1 MRNIIVHYHLF
12 KNAGTSVDVLLKR
25 NFGSR
30 WAEYE
35 GTGKKLMPAELGAY
49 LTANPQLDALSS
61 HNALLPTPQLPETQI
76 FPILFLRH
84 PIDRIRSVYE
94 FERTQNAKTEGAKM
108 AKRKNFADYVEWR
121 RGRWFDYS
129 VQNFQTWR
137 LAQGARP
144 SMRLGA
150 ANLWSHALRTI
161 ESLPFVGMVE
171 QFELSIKGFE
181 AMLRPHFSNLTFESV
196 WANVSRARDS
206 NLDDRLGRIEAEL
219 GRDRFAQ
226 LVRENDLDMN
236 IHKLVRERLEDY
248 SLAGGNYFDSKG
260 T

>member
-1 MRNIIVHYHLF
+1 MRKIIVHYHLF

-30 WAEYE
+30 WGEYE
-35 GTGKKLMPAELGAY
+35 GGGKKLPPDELGAY
-49 LTANPQLDALSS
+49 LTANPQLEALSS
-61 HNALLPTPQLPETQI
+61 HNALLPLPQLPDTEI

-94 FERTQNAKTEGAKM
+94 FERTQNAMTEGART
-108 AKRKNFADYVEWR
+108 AKRKTFADYVEWR
-121 RGRWFDYS
+121 RARWFDYS

-144 SMRLGA
+144 SMTLGTR
-150 ANLWSHALRTI
+150 NIWSHALKTL
-161 ESLPFVGMVE
+161 ESLPFIGVVE

-181 AMLRPHFSNLTFESV
+181 TMLRPHFSGLTFEAV

-206 NLDDRLGRIEAEL
+206 NLDERLERIEAEL
-219 GRDRFAQ
+219 GRDRFVQ
-226 LVRENDLDMN
+226 LVRENELDMK
-236 IHKLVRERLEDY
+236 IHELVRERLQDY
-248 SLAGGNYFDSKG
+248 ALTTANYSDSKC